1 MEKAVT
7 EFMKQK
13 YRNYLRSDM
22 KTIWD
27 LYDRP
32 SKRKINA
39 FFNCKDLFNEMNG
52 ENFKVVGGNSMIF
65 SVGFTCDID
74 GEPVYVHITRDHD
87 RYIPLKE
94 CSNVD

>member
-7 EFMKQK
+7 KFMKQK

-22 KTIWD
+22 ETIWD

-32 SKRKINA
+32 SKRKVDA
-39 FFNCKDLFNEMNG
+39 FFNCKDLFNKMNG

-65 SVGFTCDID
+65 SVGFTCDIN

-94 CSNVD
+94 CSNAN